1 MPFIT
6 SPRSYSP
13 FLKILLLTQSVL
25 LSFDETM
32 AQITRRQS
40 PLWPSW
46 RLAAAGRVRT
56 QMLPDSNTGVYI
68 SYPRLQLT
76 RKV

>member
-13 FLKILLLTQSVL
+13 CLKILLLTQSVL
-25 LSFDETM
+25 LSFDEIA
-32 AQITRRQS
+32 AQITRRQV

-46 RLAAAGRVRT
+46 RLAAAGRDRT
-56 QMLPDSNTGVYI
+56 QVLPDSNTGVCV